1 MNLEG
6 KMIANRYEVITQI
19 GCGGMA
25 TVYKAIDSVLNRN
38 VAIKVLREE
47 FTTDEEFIKRF
58 NVEAQA
64 AASLTHPNI
73 VSIYD
78 VGNEGDLYY
87 IVMELIQG
95 KTLKEI
101 ITENVVLPWKWS
113 VNIAIQIASALEM
126 AHRNNIVHRDI
137 KPHNII
143 ITEDGIA
150 KVTDFGIAKA
160 VSNSTITAFGAT
172 IGSVHY
178 FSPEHARGGYTDAKS
193 DLYSLGVVM
202 YEMMTGRVP
211 FDADTPVSIALKH
224 MQEDPIPPMEVNN
237 TIPQVVND
245 IILKAMQKDP
255 NLRYASATDMLR
267 DLRDALKNPNG
278 DFVQIDKIDDS
289 PTQRIDL
296 NETAQAGKSKK
307 KKGKFRQY
315 LDQHKGVKVL
325 VILLACVLVFAI
337 AMAVTILTVNI
348 THPKDVQVPDLVNSN
363 IDAAKQQLDDLK
375 LKYEISEEYN
385 PDKPAGVIISQDP
398 KYQDNYKI
406 KESSTMKLVVSKGT
420 EKTTVPKVV
429 GKTKDEATDMIE
441 EAKLK
446 IEVTEEKNEKVEE
459 GVVIRQDPKANTE
472 MDAGSTVKVYV
483 SIGRGIK
490 QVNVTDV
497 VGQSE
502 STAKETLEGLGF
514 TVKVKYV
521 DATSDDGKIVKQSVE
536 GGKQADEGSTITL
549 TVNKVAQTVSLDVYI
564 KVKDITG
571 GYTKSDNTTTGTTSG
586 AEKVKIKVNDEI
598 RDGVS
603 KNESN
608 YKVELSG
615 KEGEKRTIKVIITD
629 PEKGDPEKG
638 AIYSSTKDVT
648 FGSTNSVT
656 FSK

>member
-1 MNLEG
+1 
-6 KMIANRYEVITQI
+6 
-19 GCGGMA
+19 
-25 TVYKAIDSVLNRN
+25 
-38 VAIKVLREE
+38 
-47 FTTDEEFIKRF
+47 
-58 NVEAQA
+58 
-64 AASLTHPNI
+64 
-73 VSIYD
+73 
-78 VGNEGDLYY
+78 
-87 IVMELIQG
+87 
-95 KTLKEI
+95 
-101 ITENVVLPWKWS
+101 
-113 VNIAIQIASALEM
+113 
-126 AHRNNIVHRDI
+126 
-137 KPHNII
+137 
-143 ITEDGIA
+143 
-150 KVTDFGIAKA
+150 
-160 VSNSTITAFGAT
+160 
-172 IGSVHY
+172 
-178 FSPEHARGGYTDAKS
+178 
-193 DLYSLGVVM
+193 
-202 YEMMTGRVP
+202 
-211 FDADTPVSIALKH
+211 
-224 MQEDPIPPMEVNN
+224 
-237 TIPQVVND
+237 
-245 IILKAMQKDP
+245 
-255 NLRYASATDMLR
+255 
-267 DLRDALKNPNG
+267 
-278 DFVQIDKIDDS
+278 
-289 PTQRIDL
+289 
-296 NETAQAGKSKK
+296 
-307 KKGKFRQY
+307 
-315 LDQHKGVKVL
+315 
-325 VILLACVLVFAI
+325 
-337 AMAVTILTVNI
+337 
-348 THPKDVQVPDLVNSN
+348 
-363 IDAAKQQLDDLK
+363 
-375 LKYEISEEYN
+375 
-385 PDKPAGVIISQDP
+385 
-398 KYQDNYKI
+398 
-406 KESSTMKLVVSKGT
+406 MKLVVSKGT

-629 PEKGDPEKG
+629 PEKGD
-638 AIYSSTKDVT
+638 IYSSTKDVT